1 MESMVLALNTI
12 SGQVAEVSPK
22 MLEHP
27 KFKDVLVAVEA
38 GTKPYIAEL
47 YTPGT
52 KEEKSARKA
61 KNDTIKVDFGNEPV
75 VEEEKAIKTS
85 NENEEEI

>member
-12 SGQVAEVSPK
+12 SGQIADVSPK

-27 KFKDVLVAVEA
+27 KFKDVLVAVETGA
-38 GTKPYIAEL
+38 KPYIAEL

-52 KEEKSARKA
+52 KQEKSARNA
-61 KNDTIKVDFGNEPV
+61 KNDTIKVDFGNVTV
-75 VEEEKAIKTS
+75 VEEEVIELSTD
-85 NENEEEI
+85 NEETI

>member
-1 MESMVLALNTI
+1 MVLALNTI
-12 SGQVAEVSPK
+12 SGQVADVSPK

-27 KFKDVLVAVEA
+27 KFKDVLVAVED
-38 GTKPYIAEL
+38 GTKPYVAEL

-75 VEEEKAIKTS
+75 VEEKVIETS
-85 NENEEEI
+85 TDTEEEI